1 MKCLSVVILALVVIA
16 AESKVLPASNVES
29 QQTETQP
36 LQLSDQIREAQN
48 QIASLGAQLQDLLH
62 LPNQEEIANTIKE
75 QSSNLANSIQSF
87 MKNVTDEIK
96 TKTPELEN
104 LWENVKTKLA
114 DIPSNLNVNPET
126 TEQVNQLQ
134 AKFQEGLQTLVNES
148 ENVAKALNKNSEK
161 MQDSI
166 SKFTKQALDIV
177 AQASQNFNNQ
187 LQQSSSTAQP

>member
-87 MKNVTDEIK
+87 MKNVTDE
-96 TKTPELEN
+96 
-104 LWENVKTKLA
+104 
-114 DIPSNLNVNPET
+114 VN
-126 TEQVNQLQ
+126 
-134 AKFQEGLQTLVNES
+134 
-148 ENVAKALNKNSEK
+148 
-161 MQDSI
+161 
-166 SKFTKQALDIV
+166 
-177 AQASQNFNNQ
+177 
-187 LQQSSSTAQP
+187 